1 MESYIKA
8 VHEGG
13 LLNDSSLEKLFT
25 PEKDNYGYGWIATE
39 ILDEKA
45 HWHNGGINGFRS
57 IMIHYPEKDY
67 SIIFL
72 SNNMLADIDSM
83 ALELS
88 AILFDEKLTIFD
100 RF

>member
-72 SNNMLADIDSM
+72 SNNVLADIDSM